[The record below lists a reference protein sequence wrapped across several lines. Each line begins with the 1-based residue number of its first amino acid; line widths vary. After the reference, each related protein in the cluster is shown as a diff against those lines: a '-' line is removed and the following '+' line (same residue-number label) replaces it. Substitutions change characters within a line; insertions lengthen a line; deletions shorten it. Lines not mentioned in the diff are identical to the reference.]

1 MATALFSA
9 ETSAYARFLHCNT
22 SDSGAVPHCFGW
34 TEVDREF
41 LRTITTVSPSLRH
54 IVAGHSV
61 QSAKGIL
68 LEDLAK
74 AEVLSIR
81 NITQELANQV
91 LHSLY
96 NVHKAH
102 VLHGSPS
109 DRHNVLILP
118 TERRAVWVGFSHSV
132 SYGSSVDN
140 SVMVS
145 KQGLLAEMAKGWNLL
160 YQRLV
165 SNHLNNIALNVGIL
179 IYVCV
184 ASRLIHRL

>member
-1 MATALFSA
+1 MIL
-9 ETSAYARFLHCNT
+9 TS
-22 SDSGAVPHCFGW
+22 
-34 TEVDREF
+34 
-41 LRTITTVSPSLRH
+41 TTVSPSLRR
-54 IVAGHSV
+54 IVAGHGV

-74 AEVLSIR
+74 AEVLSIH
-81 NITQELANQV
+81 NVTQELANQV

-102 VLHGSPS
+102 VLHGSAS
-109 DRHNVLILP
+109 ERHNVLVIP
-118 TERRAVWVGFSHSV
+118 TKRRAVWVGFSHSV
-132 SYGSSVDN
+132 SHWSSVDK
-140 SVMVS
+140 SVMIS

-165 SNHLNNIALNVGIL
+165 SNHFSHIASIVGVL
-179 IYVCV
+179 ICVCV